1 ELRQISGTATYQ
13 LQKAN
18 DAKEIVLDTKAL
30 TIKQITD
37 GNGKEIAYTLSDNVE
52 FLGRALHIPLSED
65 IDQITIQY
73 QTTDSSAALQWLNPE
88 QTAGK
93 KQPFLFTQS
102 QAILARTW
110 LPCQDSPG
118 IRYTYK

>member
-1 ELRQISGTATYQ
+1 MKLPFYALAAFFLAFAACTSKDTGKIETKKLTAQANDPHSFAKPAEAVVKHLDLDLIVDFELRQISGTATYQ

-52 FLGRALHIPLSED
+52 FLGRALHIPLSE
-65 IDQITIQY
+65 
-73 QTTDSSAALQWLNPE
+73 
-88 QTAGK
+88 
-93 KQPFLFTQS
+93 
-102 QAILARTW
+102 
-110 LPCQDSPG
+110 
-118 IRYTYK
+118 